1 MKYDWDEQPELNI
14 TPFVDVMLVLL
25 SILMITIPNIIYE
38 EEILLPTGTSNTIH
52 KKISII
58 ELRIDRK
65 KNVYFRKEKWAFK
78 YFPDNFLLKT
88 KKYNKKV
95 FVQIRA
101 DKRLL
106 YDDVISV
113 LRVVK
118 NAGFVKV
125 SLITDG

>member
-1 MKYDWDEQPELNI
+1 MKYDWDEKPELNI

-25 SILMITIPNIIYE
+25 SILMIAIPSITYE
-38 EEILLPTGTSNTIH
+38 EKILLPSGTADSIQ

-58 ELRIDRK
+58 EIRIDKK
-65 KNVYFRKEKWAFK
+65 KNVYFKKDKWAFK

-88 KKYNKKV
+88 KTYNKKTS
-95 FVQIRA
+95 VQIRA
-101 DKRLL
+101 DKRLV